1 MIRLKRVY
9 ETTSGDD
16 GFRILVDRLWPR
28 GVSKVD
34 AHVDAW
40 LKNAAPSTALRQWFG
55 HDPAK
60 WNEFQRRYTAELKR
74 NAAAVA
80 ELRDLV
86 AEKRTVTFV
95 FSERD
100 AEHTHA
106 IVLKDFIERASS
118 RRSPAKTR
126 AQKTIGRSAAKKAA
140 VKKTAAKKAT
150 KTPRSTP
157 RKAAPRRSR

>member
-1 MIRLKRVY
+1 MIQLKRVY

-28 GVSKVD
+28 GVSKVE

-60 WNEFQRRYTAELKR
+60 WNEFRRRYTAELKQ

-86 AEKRTVTFV
+86 AEKRNVTFV

-106 IVLKDFIERASS
+106 IVLKDFIERGS
-118 RRSPAKTR
+118 RVPAK
-126 AQKTIGRSAAKKAA
+126 KTARTIAGKTAAKKSAAKKA
-140 VKKTAAKKAT
+140 TAKKAK

-157 RKAAPRRSR
+157 RKAVPRRSR